1 MRIRTAVASVLVALG
16 SIIAA
21 RADAAASPGRISL
34 RGWAGFTTL
43 SMADINDDIRST
55 QAAFRA
61 DTTVEELRWD
71 PFGGS
76 PNLRLEM
83 DVQVTPLLSAGLGF
97 STQNGSV
104 RLQSSRVFSVDPTT
118 GEPAEIETLEQYPKF
133 TAWDFVG
140 TLGLW
145 VPSAPGL
152 NFGLQLGF
160 VRGAVTTENTRLLDK
175 FTASPLL
182 EISDGEWQ
190 GTGPVL
196 GAFAGFERSILP
208 ELSLSTRLGYRYRK
222 IPRPDGIL
230 KTTSWGDQGNSRE
243 WTTGPL
249 RNSKGE
255 PIDLDLSGF
264 YIDVG
269 LSLGF
274 GGAD

>member
-1 MRIRTAVASVLVALG
+1 MRIRTAVPCVLVALG
-16 SIIAA
+16 LISASPAHAA
-21 RADAAASPGRISL
+21 TAPGRISL

-43 SMADINDDIRST
+43 SMADVNDDIRST

-76 PNLRLEM
+76 PNLRLEL
-83 DVQVTPLLSAGLGF
+83 DVQVTPVLSAGLGF
-97 STQNGSV
+97 STQSGSV
-104 RLQSSRVFSVDPTT
+104 RLQSSRVFSVDPIT
-118 GEPAEIETLEQYPKF
+118 GEPAEVETFEQEPKF

-160 VRGAVTTENTRLLDK
+160 VRGAMETENTHLFDT
-175 FTASPLL
+175 FSASPVL
-182 EISDGEWQ
+182 EISNGEWK
-190 GTGPVL
+190 GSGPVL
-196 GAFAGFERSILP
+196 GVFSGYERPILP

-249 RNSKGE
+249 RNSRGE

-264 YIDVG
+264 YIDIG